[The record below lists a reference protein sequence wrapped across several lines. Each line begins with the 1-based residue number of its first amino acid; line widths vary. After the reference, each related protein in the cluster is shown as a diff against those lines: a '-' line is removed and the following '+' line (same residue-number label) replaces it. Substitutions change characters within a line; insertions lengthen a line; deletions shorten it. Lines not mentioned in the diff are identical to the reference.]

1 MRGRTRTMAVM
12 ASLSAL
18 SLIAAG
24 CGSSSDTGSGTGTTA
39 GIAGGSIVVNGCTPQ
54 NPLIPGNTAEVC
66 GGDILNATTA
76 LLVHY
81 NDDTGAPENDI
92 ADSITSTDNQ
102 HFTVKL
108 KSGYLFSNGT
118 EVKAENFVKAWNYTA
133 YCKNGWQGNY
143 FFTPF
148 EGYSDLNTD
157 DGACKTTPKTKE
169 LSGLKVVDD
178 HTFTITTTEKVS
190 NLPVRLGYSAFA
202 PLPDSFFESGGETA
216 QGKMPIGAGP
226 FTVSENSTTQI
237 VVKKNPTYSGAY
249 KANVDQITFR
259 IYSDVSAAYND
270 LLANNLDVINQIPPD
285 RLLGDAYQAELSN
298 RTLSKPSGGN
308 TWIGFSSSDTQI
320 NDNKNLRIAISKA
333 IDRDQ
338 IIKQI
343 FNNTV
348 QKADGWVPPTINGYK
363 ANVCGDAC
371 VFDAAKA
378 KSMFTAAGGYNGTL
392 TMTYN
397 ADGAINKSYSEAVAN
412 SVKNTLGINV
422 VAVPVPD
429 FATFLKDLDAKSIK
443 GMFRQGWQLDYPSI
457 EDFLAP
463 IYGKGSSSNYVEYDS
478 DQFNSL
484 LSQAAS
490 APTVDQA
497 NALYQ
502 QAEEQLAS
510 DFPTAPLWNTAVQF
524 GWSTN
529 VTNVKVNSFGVLDF
543 SAVKHT

>member
-1 MRGRTRTMAVM
+1 MRGRTRTMAVI
-12 ASLSAL
+12 AGLSAVAL
-18 SLIAAG
+18 TAAA
-24 CGSSSDTGSGTGTTA
+24 CGGGGGSTGSGASAAGTT
-39 GIAGGSIVVNGCTPQ
+39 GGSIVVNGCTPQ

-66 GGDILNATTA
+66 GGDILNAVTA
-76 LLVHY
+76 QLVHY
-81 NDDTGAPENDI
+81 NDETGAPENDI
-92 ADSITSTDNQ
+92 AQSIESSDNQ
-102 HFTVKL
+102 HFTVKI
-108 KSGYLFSNGT
+108 KPNYKFSDGT

-148 EGYSDLNTD
+148 QGYSDLNTD
-157 DGACKTTPKTKE
+157 NGDCKTTPKTKE

-202 PLPDSFFESGGETA
+202 PLPDSFFKSGGEKT
-216 QGKMPIGAGP
+216 QGKIPVGAGP
-226 FTVSENSTTQI
+226 FTVSSNDATAI
-237 VVKKNPTYSGAY
+237 VVKKNPDYSGAY

-259 IYSDVSAAYND
+259 IYADMTAAYND
-270 LLANNLDVINQIPPD
+270 LLANNLDVINAIPPD
-285 RLLGDAYQAELSN
+285 RLLGNIYQKELSN
-298 RTLSKPSGGN
+298 RTLSQSSGGN
-308 TWIGFSSSDTQI
+308 TWIGFSDDDPQI
-320 NDNKNLRIAISKA
+320 KASKELRVAISKS
-333 IDRDQ
+333 IDRDL

-343 FNNTV
+343 FNDTV
-348 QKADGWVPPTINGYK
+348 KKADGWVPPTINGYK
-363 ANVCGDAC
+363 PNVCGDAC
-371 VFDAAKA
+371 VFDPAKA
-378 KSMFTAAGGYNGTL
+378 KQMFTDAGGYKGTL

-397 ADGAINKSYSEAVAN
+397 ADAAINKSYSEAVAN

-422 VAVPVPD
+422 VATPVPD
-429 FATFLKDLDAKSIK
+429 FSTFLKDLDAHSIK

-463 IYGKGSSSNYVEYDS
+463 IYGKGSSSNYVNYDS
-478 DQFNSL
+478 DKFNSL
-484 LSQAAS
+484 LKQAAA
-490 APTVDQA
+490 APSVDAA